1 MDNPIQGILAGVQR
15 QQQKFI
21 ADILDQKPRKVYRM
35 DDYSTMRSLIYQ
47 NVLQAV
53 KQRFPLYNNKYLLDV
68 QDLDYQTPQTND
80 YKAQKQA
87 ILNGKSLGR
96 KLKGSFV
103 LKDAT
108 TQKVISKGKRQTILT
123 VPHMTDRGTFINS
136 GSQYALINIMRLQPG
151 VYTKKNTD
159 NQISAQ
165 FNVKKGTGAG
175 FNMKFVPSRGL
186 FYMNRGTANAPAYT
200 VLKDLGVT
208 DQQMRQSWGQELYNK
223 NKQAGLGQKA
233 RIAADRIYNYKG

>member
-1 MDNPIQGILAGVQR
+1 MAQTDAALKALQLR
-15 QQQKFI
+15 QQKFI
-21 ADILDQKPRKVYRM
+21 ADILDQKPRKLYRM
-35 DDYSTMRSLIYQ
+35 DDYRTMRSLIFQ
-47 NVLQAV
+47 NVQNAV
-53 KQRFPLYNNKYLLDV
+53 RQRFPLINNKYILDV
-68 QDLDYQTPQTND
+68 QDLAYQGPQTND

-103 LKDAT
+103 LKDIQ
-108 TQKVISKGKRQTILT
+108 TQKVISKSPKQTLVT
-123 VPHMTDRGTFINS
+123 VPYMTDRGTFINS
-136 GSQYALINIMRLQPG
+136 GSQYALINIMRLEPG

-175 FNMKFVPSRGL
+175 FNMKLVPSTGM
-186 FYMNRGTANAPAYT
+186 FYINRGTANAPAYT
-200 VLKDLGVT
+200 VLKDLGVS
-208 DQQMRQSWGQELYNK
+208 DQQMQQAWGTQLYNK
-223 NKQAGLGQKA
+223 NKQYGQSQKA

>member
-1 MDNPIQGILAGVQR
+1 MNDPIQGILAGVQK

-35 DDYSTMRSLIYQ
+35 DDYKTMRSLIYQ
-47 NVLQAV
+47 NVLQSV
-53 KQRFPLYNNKYLLDV
+53 KARFPLYNNRYILDI
-68 QDLDYQTPQTND
+68 QDLSYQGPQLND

-87 ILNGKSLGR
+87 ILSGKSLGR

-103 LKDAT
+103 LKDAV
-108 TQKVISKGKRQTILT
+108 TQQVVSKGKKQTILT

-175 FNMKFVPSRGL
+175 FNMKFVPSKGI

-200 VLKDLGVT
+200 VLKDLGVS
-208 DQQMRQSWGQELYNK
+208 DQQMRKSWGQQLYNK
-223 NKQAGLGQKA
+223 NKEYGLGQKA
-233 RIAADRIYNYKG
+233 RIAADRIYNYRG

>member
-1 MDNPIQGILAGVQR
+1 MADPIEGILAGVQR
-15 QQQKFI
+15 QQRFI
-21 ADILDQKPRKVYRM
+21 ADILDETPRKLYRM
-35 DDYSTMRSLIYQ
+35 DDYKTMRSLIFQ
-47 NVLQAV
+47 NVAQAV
-53 KQRFPLYNNKYLLDV
+53 KKRFPLYNNKYLLDI
-68 QDLDYQTPQTND
+68 QDLDYQGTQTND
-80 YKAQKQA
+80 YKAQKEA

-103 LKDAT
+103 LKDAV
-108 TQKVISKGKRQTILT
+108 TQKVISKGPRQTLLT
-123 VPHMTDRGTFINS
+123 VPYMTDRGTFINS
-136 GSQYALINIMRLQPG
+136 GSQYALINIMRLEPG

-175 FNMKFVPSRGL
+175 FNMKFVPSKGI

-200 VLKDLGVT
+200 VLKDVGVT
-208 DQQMRQSWGQELYNK
+208 DQQMRQAWGQQLFIK
-223 NKQAGLGQKA
+223 NKEYGIGQKA